1 MLEVKNLTKSFG
13 SRVILDNV
21 NLTVKDGEI
30 LSIVGPS
37 GAGKT
42 TLLRC
47 ITGLRN
53 WPGRPVTGR
62 ERCHFTGCHP
72 AAVTAGR
79 LDLPDFGWNLHVDIA
94 EG

>member
-1 MLEVKNLTKSFG
+1 MLEVKNLYKSFG
-13 SRVILDNV
+13 DWVILDNV

-47 ITGLRN
+47 ITGL
-53 WPGRPVTGR
+53 
-62 ERCHFTGCHP
+62 
-72 AAVTAGR
+72 
-79 LDLPDFGWNLHVDIA
+79 
-94 EG
+94 